1 MTQKTQGQVSVKVLL
16 NETQNYRAS
25 LECLMEL
32 GRSLLSVP
40 SLESSSAD
48 AFQST
53 AEHILEEAGHQED
66 LQVVDGVAEPEA
78 RIELIMQDVLVPRL
92 TEVEQIEK
100 SLAEK
105 AEDMIPDP
113 FTTRDAETAAAMESL
128 QYRADIL
135 DIFGENIRNVKTILS
150 MEGMPVDVVRPMVVS
165 IVKRAGEEA
174 ASFGVSL
181 ESVEQTQVL
190 GEMADA
196 VQRIEQLVEKAHE
209 TTTAQAER
217 IRSEAEAIGSDGQD
231 KIGDLIE
238 RHRADN
244 PSGAHLAAGTSVT
257 TVTSDN
263 ASSETSEEGNQLDAG
278 NGTDEGTGD
287 LDAGAEGGDD
297 TGAQD
302 DLSGDGGT
310 DNAEGT
316 DASADTD
323 GTDNAENGDGLDGL
337 DDAAGAEG
345 TGEADDTN
353 GAAGADVDNIDD
365 LSGDDAGDDTGT
377 ADDTAGQDLGGDNT
391 GTDDNVEG
399 ADDVAGTD
407 DVDNAEGTD
416 GTEGGDDTGE
426 QEEEEEESDNKDD
439 NKASIESMVAPVT
452 IEQADYRIGDEADQI
467 RGHVLNL
474 LALLNQNEM
483 LTEAGQAA
491 LSNIQAN
498 EGNNFV
504 LTSDMFT
511 DRAAEVLIRHYDTW
525 IAAAFRDGEAN
536 LRGMSIL
543 LDS

>member
-25 LECLMEL
+25 LESLMEL

-105 AEDMIPDP
+105 AEDEIPTP

-128 QYRADIL
+128 QYRTDIL

-174 ASFGVSL
+174 TAFGVSL

-196 VQRIEQLVEKAHE
+196 VQRIEQLAEKAHE

-257 TVTSDN
+257 TVASDN
-263 ASSETSEEGNQLDAG
+263 ASNNDESDDGQLEVDDDAESDDGVGSAEGADDLEGQDDLGADAAAA
-278 NGTDEGTGD
+278 DDVVED
-287 LDAGAEGGDD
+287 LDQGNAEGGDD
-297 TGAQD
+297 LEGLDENDAGAGDVGSDESAATD
-302 DLSGDGGT
+302 D
-310 DNAEGT
+310 EGT
-316 DASADTD
+316 
-323 GTDNAENGDGLDGL
+323 
-337 DDAAGAEG
+337 
-345 TGEADDTN
+345 
-353 GAAGADVDNIDD
+353 
-365 LSGDDAGDDTGT
+365 
-377 ADDTAGQDLGGDNT
+377 
-391 GTDDNVEG
+391 DNVEG
-399 ADDVAGTD
+399 TDDLEADDSTDAAADTDLEEGGDTAAESTDEVADTEGTEGDDVA
-407 DVDNAEGTD
+407 
-416 GTEGGDDTGE
+416 E

-467 RGHVLNL
+467 RGHVLNM
-474 LALLNQNEM
+474 LALLNQHEM

-491 LSNIQAN
+491 LATIQAN

-536 LRGMSIL
+536 LRGLSIL
-543 LDS
+543 LEG

>member
-105 AEDMIPDP
+105 AEDEIPTP

-128 QYRADIL
+128 QYRTDIL

-257 TVTSDN
+257 TVASDN
-263 ASSETSEEGNQLDAG
+263 ASSDTSEEDNQLDAG
-278 NGTDEGTGD
+278 DGTDEGTD
-287 LDAGAEGGDD
+287 GDD
-297 TGAQD
+297 TGTQD
-302 DLSGDGGT
+302 DLSADEGT
-310 DNAEGT
+310 DNAEGA
-316 DASADTD
+316 DESADANLD
-323 GTDNAENGDGLDGL
+323 LDNAEGGDDLAGL

-345 TGEADDTN
+345 TGEADDTS
-353 GAAGADVDNIDD
+353 GDAGDDVDNVDD
-365 LSGDDAGDDTGT
+365 LSGGDASDDTGS
-377 ADDTAGQDLGGDNT
+377 ADDTSDDDLGGDDT

-416 GTEGGDDTGE
+416 GTEGGDDTDN

-474 LALLNQNEM
+474 LTLLNQNEM

>member
-105 AEDMIPDP
+105 AEDEIPTP

-257 TVTSDN
+257 TVASDN
-263 ASSETSEEGNQLDAG
+263 ASSDTSEEDNQLDAG
-278 NGTDEGTGD
+278 DGTDEGTDD

-297 TGAQD
+297 TGTQD
-302 DLSGDGGT
+302 DLSGAEGTDNSEGGDESADADLNL
-310 DNAEGT
+310 DNAEG
-316 DASADTD
+316 
-323 GTDNAENGDGLDGL
+323 GDDLEGL

-345 TGEADDTN
+345 TGEDNGTSDDS
-353 GAAGADVDNIDD
+353 GDDVDNA
-365 LSGDDAGDDTGT
+365 GDVAGDDTGT
-377 ADDTAGQDLGGDNT
+377 ADDTAGDDT

-399 ADDVAGTD
+399 ADDVVGTD
-407 DVDNAEGTD
+407 DVDNAESTD
-416 GTEGGDDTGE
+416 GTEGGDDTDN

-474 LALLNQNEM
+474 LALLSQNEM

>member
-1 MTQKTQGQVSVKVLL
+1 MTQKTQGQVSVKDLL

-25 LECLMEL
+25 LESLMEL
-32 GRSLLSVP
+32 GRSLLNVP
-40 SLESSSAD
+40 SLESSAAD

-53 AEHILEEAGHQED
+53 AEHILEEAGHQDD
-66 LQVVDGVAEPEA
+66 LQVADGVAEPEA

-92 TEVEQIEK
+92 TEVEDIERA
-100 SLAEK
+100 LAEK
-105 AEDMIPDP
+105 AEDEIPTP

-150 MEGMPVDVVRPMVVS
+150 MEGMSVDVVRPMVVS

-174 ASFGVSL
+174 TAFGVSL

-257 TVTSDN
+257 TVASDN
-263 ASSETSEEGNQLDAG
+263 ASNNDESDDGQLEVD
-278 NGTDEGTGD
+278 DD
-287 LDAGAEGGDD
+287 AEGGDD
-297 TGAQD
+297 TG
-302 DLSGDGGT
+302 
-310 DNAEGT
+310 
-316 DASADTD
+316 
-323 GTDNAENGDGLDGL
+323 
-337 DDAAGAEG
+337 
-345 TGEADDTN
+345 
-353 GAAGADVDNIDD
+353 
-365 LSGDDAGDDTGT
+365 
-377 ADDTAGQDLGGDNT
+377 
-391 GTDDNVEG
+391 NVEG
-399 ADDVAGTD
+399 ADDLEGQDDLGDDAAAAD
-407 DVDNAEGTD
+407 DVVEDLDQDNA
-416 GTEGGDDTGE
+416 EGGDDTEGLDENAADAVDVGSDESAATDDEGTDDLEVEDDDVDDSTDAAADTDLEEGGDNDAESTDEVADAEGTEGDDAAE
-426 QEEEEEESDNKDD
+426 QEEESDNKDD

-467 RGHVLNL
+467 RGHVLNML
-474 LALLNQNEM
+474 SLLNQHEM

-491 LSNIQAN
+491 LATIQAN

-536 LRGMSIL
+536 LRGLSIL
-543 LDS
+543 LEG

>member
-1 MTQKTQGQVSVKVLL
+1 MTQKTQGQVSVKALL
-16 NETQNYRAS
+16 NETQNYRSS
-25 LECLMEL
+25 LESLMEL

-92 TEVEQIEK
+92 TEVEQIER

-105 AEDMIPDP
+105 AEDEIPTP

-174 ASFGVSL
+174 TAFGVSL

-231 KIGDLIE
+231 KIGDMIE

-257 TVTSDN
+257 TVASDN
-263 ASSETSEEGNQLDAG
+263 ASNSDESDDGQLEVD
-278 NGTDEGTGD
+278 DD
-287 LDAGAEGGDD
+287 AEGSDD
-297 TGAQD
+297 TG
-302 DLSGDGGT
+302 
-310 DNAEGT
+310 
-316 DASADTD
+316 
-323 GTDNAENGDGLDGL
+323 
-337 DDAAGAEG
+337 
-345 TGEADDTN
+345 
-353 GAAGADVDNIDD
+353 
-365 LSGDDAGDDTGT
+365 
-377 ADDTAGQDLGGDNT
+377 
-391 GTDDNVEG
+391 NVEG
-399 ADDVAGTD
+399 ADDLEGQDDLDDDAAAATD
-407 DVDNAEGTD
+407 VVEGLDQDNAEGGDDLEGLDETAADEGDVGSDESTD
-416 GTEGGDDTGE
+416 TDDEGADNVEGTDDLEAEADVVDDSTDDAAETDIEEGGDTDAESTDEVADAEGTEGDDAAE
-426 QEEEEEESDNKDD
+426 QEEEEEESDDKDD

-467 RGHVLNL
+467 RGHVLNM
-474 LALLNQNEM
+474 LALLNQQDM

-491 LSNIQAN
+491 LATIQAN

-536 LRGMSIL
+536 LRGLGIL
-543 LDS
+543 LEG

>member
-16 NETQNYRAS
+16 NETQNYRSS
-25 LECLMEL
+25 LESLMEL

-92 TEVEQIEK
+92 TEVEQIER

-105 AEDMIPDP
+105 AEDEIPTP
-113 FTTRDAETAAAMESL
+113 FTTRDAGTAAAMESL

-257 TVTSDN
+257 TVASDN
-263 ASSETSEEGNQLDAG
+263 ASSDTSEEDNQLDAG
-278 NGTDEGTGD
+278 DGTDEGTD
-287 LDAGAEGGDD
+287 GDD
-297 TGAQD
+297 TGTQD
-302 DLSGDGGT
+302 DLSADEGT
-310 DNAEGT
+310 DNAEGA
-316 DASADTD
+316 DESADANLD
-323 GTDNAENGDGLDGL
+323 LDNAEGGDDLAGL

-345 TGEADDTN
+345 TGEADDTS
-353 GAAGADVDNIDD
+353 GDAGDDVDNVDD
-365 LSGDDAGDDTGT
+365 LSGGDASDDTGS
-377 ADDTAGQDLGGDNT
+377 ADDTSGDDLGGDDT

-416 GTEGGDDTGE
+416 GTEGGDDTDN

>member
-1 MTQKTQGQVSVKVLL
+1 MTQKTQGQVSVKALL
-16 NETQNYRAS
+16 NETQNYRSS
-25 LECLMEL
+25 LESLMEL
-32 GRSLLSVP
+32 GRTLLSVP

-92 TEVEQIEK
+92 TEVEQIER

-105 AEDMIPDP
+105 AEDEIPTP

-174 ASFGVSL
+174 TTFGVSL

-231 KIGDLIE
+231 KIGDMIE

-257 TVTSDN
+257 TVASDN
-263 ASSETSEEGNQLDAG
+263 ASNNDESDDGQLEVD
-278 NGTDEGTGD
+278 DD
-287 LDAGAEGGDD
+287 AEGGDD
-297 TGAQD
+297 TGNTEGADDLEGQD
-302 DLSGDGGT
+302 DLGDDAAAADDVVEDLDQ
-310 DNAEGT
+310 DNAEGGDDLEDLDET
-316 DASADTD
+316 AADEGDVGSDESTDTD
-323 GTDNAENGDGLDGL
+323 DE
-337 DDAAGAEG
+337 GA
-345 TGEADDTN
+345 
-353 GAAGADVDNIDD
+353 
-365 LSGDDAGDDTGT
+365 
-377 ADDTAGQDLGGDNT
+377 
-391 GTDDNVEG
+391 DNVEG
-399 ADDVAGTD
+399 TDVVDDSTD
-407 DVDNAEGTD
+407 DAAETDIEEGGDTDAESTDEVADAEGT
-416 GTEGGDDTGE
+416 EGDDAAE

-467 RGHVLNL
+467 RGHVLNM
-474 LALLNQNEM
+474 LALLNQQDM

-491 LSNIQAN
+491 LATIQAN

-536 LRGMSIL
+536 LRGLGIL
-543 LDS
+543 LEG

>member
-25 LECLMEL
+25 LESLMEL

-105 AEDMIPDP
+105 AEDEIPTP

-128 QYRADIL
+128 QYRTDIL

-174 ASFGVSL
+174 TAFGVSL

-257 TVTSDN
+257 TVASDN
-263 ASSETSEEGNQLDAG
+263 ASNNDESDDGQLEVDDDAESDDGVGSAEGADDLEGQDDLGADAAAA
-278 NGTDEGTGD
+278 DDVVED
-287 LDAGAEGGDD
+287 LDQGNAEGGDD
-297 TGAQD
+297 LEGLDENDAGAGDVGSDESAATD
-302 DLSGDGGT
+302 D
-310 DNAEGT
+310 EGT
-316 DASADTD
+316 
-323 GTDNAENGDGLDGL
+323 
-337 DDAAGAEG
+337 
-345 TGEADDTN
+345 
-353 GAAGADVDNIDD
+353 
-365 LSGDDAGDDTGT
+365 
-377 ADDTAGQDLGGDNT
+377 
-391 GTDDNVEG
+391 DNVEG
-399 ADDVAGTD
+399 TDDLEADDSTDAAADTDLEEGGDTAAESTDEVADTEGTEGDDVA
-407 DVDNAEGTD
+407 
-416 GTEGGDDTGE
+416 E

-467 RGHVLNL
+467 RGHVLNM
-474 LALLNQNEM
+474 LALLNQHEM

-491 LSNIQAN
+491 LATIQAN

-536 LRGMSIL
+536 LRGLSIL
-543 LDS
+543 LEG

>member
-16 NETQNYRAS
+16 NETQNYRSS
-25 LECLMEL
+25 LESLMEL
-32 GRSLLSVP
+32 GRSLLNVP
-40 SLESSSAD
+40 SLESSAAD

-53 AEHILEEAGHQED
+53 AEHILEEAGHQDD
-66 LQVVDGVAEPEA
+66 LQVADGVAEPEA

-92 TEVEQIEK
+92 TEVEDIERA
-100 SLAEK
+100 LAEK
-105 AEDMIPDP
+105 AEDEIPTP

-174 ASFGVSL
+174 TAFGVSL

-257 TVTSDN
+257 TVASDN
-263 ASSETSEEGNQLDAG
+263 ASNSDESDDGQL
-278 NGTDEGTGD
+278 EV
-287 LDAGAEGGDD
+287 DD
-297 TGAQD
+297 D
-302 DLSGDGGT
+302 
-310 DNAEGT
+310 
-316 DASADTD
+316 
-323 GTDNAENGDGLDGL
+323 
-337 DDAAGAEG
+337 
-345 TGEADDTN
+345 
-353 GAAGADVDNIDD
+353 
-365 LSGDDAGDDTGT
+365 
-377 ADDTAGQDLGGDNT
+377 
-391 GTDDNVEG
+391 
-399 ADDVAGTD
+399 
-407 DVDNAEGTD
+407 
-416 GTEGGDDTGE
+416 TEGGDDTGNVEGADDLEGQDDLGDDAAAVDDVVEDLDQDNAEGGDDLEGLDENDADAEGTDDVEGTDDLEAEADDVDDSTDTDLEEGGDTDAESTDEVDDAEGTEGDDAAE

-467 RGHVLNL
+467 RGHVLNM
-474 LALLNQNEM
+474 LALLNQHEM

-491 LSNIQAN
+491 LATIQAN

-536 LRGMSIL
+536 LRGLSIL
-543 LDS
+543 LEG

>member
-105 AEDMIPDP
+105 AEDEIPTP
-113 FTTRDAETAAAMESL
+113 FTTRDAETTAAMESL
-128 QYRADIL
+128 QYRTDIL

-257 TVTSDN
+257 TVASDN
-263 ASSETSEEGNQLDAG
+263 ASSDTSEEDNQLDAG
-278 NGTDEGTGD
+278 DGTDE
-287 LDAGAEGGDD
+287 
-297 TGAQD
+297 
-302 DLSGDGGT
+302 GT
-310 DNAEGT
+310 DNAEGA
-316 DASADTD
+316 DESADANLD
-323 GTDNAENGDGLDGL
+323 LDNAEGGDDLAGL
-337 DDAAGAEG
+337 DDAVGAEG
-345 TGEADDTN
+345 TGEADDTS
-353 GAAGADVDNIDD
+353 GDAGDDVDNVDD
-365 LSGDDAGDDTGT
+365 LSGGDASDDTGS
-377 ADDTAGQDLGGDNT
+377 ADDTSGDDLGGDDT

-416 GTEGGDDTGE
+416 GTEGGDDTDN

>member
-16 NETQNYRAS
+16 NETQNYRSS
-25 LECLMEL
+25 LESLMEL
-32 GRSLLSVP
+32 GRTLLSVP

-92 TEVEQIEK
+92 TEVEQIER

-105 AEDMIPDP
+105 AEDEIPTP

-174 ASFGVSL
+174 TAFGVSL

-257 TVTSDN
+257 TVASDN
-263 ASSETSEEGNQLDAG
+263 ASNSDESDDGQLEVD
-278 NGTDEGTGD
+278 DD
-287 LDAGAEGGDD
+287 AEGGDD
-297 TGAQD
+297 TG
-302 DLSGDGGT
+302 
-310 DNAEGT
+310 
-316 DASADTD
+316 
-323 GTDNAENGDGLDGL
+323 
-337 DDAAGAEG
+337 
-345 TGEADDTN
+345 
-353 GAAGADVDNIDD
+353 
-365 LSGDDAGDDTGT
+365 
-377 ADDTAGQDLGGDNT
+377 
-391 GTDDNVEG
+391 NVEG
-399 ADDVAGTD
+399 ADDLEGQDDLGDDAAAVDDVVEDLDQDNAEGGDDLEGLDENDADAEGTD
-407 DVDNAEGTD
+407 DVEGTDDLEAEADDVDDAAETDIEEGGDTDAESTDEVADAEGT
-416 GTEGGDDTGE
+416 EGDDAAE

-467 RGHVLNL
+467 RGHVLNM
-474 LALLNQNEM
+474 LALLNQHEM
-483 LTEAGQAA
+483 LTEAGKAA
-491 LSNIQAN
+491 LATIQAN

-536 LRGMSIL
+536 LRGLGIL
-543 LDS
+543 LEG

>member
-16 NETQNYRAS
+16 NETQNYRSS
-25 LECLMEL
+25 LESLMEL
-32 GRSLLSVP
+32 GRSLLNVP
-40 SLESSSAD
+40 SLESTAAD

-53 AEHILEEAGHQED
+53 AEHILEEAGHQDD
-66 LQVVDGVAEPEA
+66 LQVADGVAEPEA

-92 TEVEQIEK
+92 TEVEDIERA
-100 SLAEK
+100 LAEK
-105 AEDMIPDP
+105 AEDEIPTP

-174 ASFGVSL
+174 TAFGVSL

-257 TVTSDN
+257 TVASDN
-263 ASSETSEEGNQLDAG
+263 ASNSDESDDGQLEVDDDAE
-278 NGTDEGTGD
+278 GTDDLEGQDDLGDDAAAADDVVED
-287 LDAGAEGGDD
+287 LDQDNAEGGDD
-297 TGAQD
+297 LEGLDENDAAAEDVGSDESAAAD
-302 DLSGDGGT
+302 D
-310 DNAEGT
+310 EGT
-316 DASADTD
+316 
-323 GTDNAENGDGLDGL
+323 
-337 DDAAGAEG
+337 
-345 TGEADDTN
+345 
-353 GAAGADVDNIDD
+353 
-365 LSGDDAGDDTGT
+365 
-377 ADDTAGQDLGGDNT
+377 
-391 GTDDNVEG
+391 DNVEG
-399 ADDVAGTD
+399 TDDLETEADDVDDSTTD
-407 DVDNAEGTD
+407 AAADTDLEEGGDTDAESTDEVADAEGTD
-416 GTEGGDDTGE
+416 GDDAAE
-426 QEEEEEESDNKDD
+426 QEEEEEESDNNDD

-467 RGHVLNL
+467 RGHVLNM
-474 LALLNQNEM
+474 LALLNQHEM

-491 LSNIQAN
+491 LATIQAN

-536 LRGMSIL
+536 LRGLSIL

>member
-1 MTQKTQGQVSVKVLL
+1 MTQKTQGQVSVKALL

-25 LECLMEL
+25 LESLMEL
-32 GRSLLSVP
+32 GRSLLNVP
-40 SLESSSAD
+40 SLESAAAD

-92 TEVEQIEK
+92 TEVEDIERA
-100 SLAEK
+100 LAEK
-105 AEDMIPDP
+105 AEDEIPTP

-174 ASFGVSL
+174 TAFGVSL

-257 TVTSDN
+257 TVASDN
-263 ASSETSEEGNQLDAG
+263 ASNNDESDDGQLEVD
-278 NGTDEGTGD
+278 DD
-287 LDAGAEGGDD
+287 AEGGDD
-297 TGAQD
+297 TG
-302 DLSGDGGT
+302 
-310 DNAEGT
+310 
-316 DASADTD
+316 
-323 GTDNAENGDGLDGL
+323 
-337 DDAAGAEG
+337 
-345 TGEADDTN
+345 
-353 GAAGADVDNIDD
+353 
-365 LSGDDAGDDTGT
+365 
-377 ADDTAGQDLGGDNT
+377 
-391 GTDDNVEG
+391 NVEG
-399 ADDVAGTD
+399 ADDLEGQDDLGDDTAAAD
-407 DVDNAEGTD
+407 DVVEDLNQDNAEGGDDLEGLDENAAAAGDVGSDESSATD
-416 GTEGGDDTGE
+416 DEGTDNVEGTDDLEAEGDDSTDAAADTDLEEGGDTAAESTDEVADAEGTEDDDAAE

-467 RGHVLNL
+467 RGHVLNM
-474 LALLNQNEM
+474 LALLNQHEM

-491 LSNIQAN
+491 LATIQAN

-536 LRGMSIL
+536 LRGLSIL
-543 LDS
+543 LEG

>member
-25 LECLMEL
+25 LESLMEL
-32 GRSLLSVP
+32 GRSLLNVP
-40 SLESSSAD
+40 SLESSAAD

-53 AEHILEEAGHQED
+53 AEHILEEAGHQDD
-66 LQVVDGVAEPEA
+66 LQVADGVAEPEA

-92 TEVEQIEK
+92 TEVEDIERA
-100 SLAEK
+100 LAEK
-105 AEDMIPDP
+105 AEDEIPTP

-174 ASFGVSL
+174 TAFGVSL

-257 TVTSDN
+257 TVASDN
-263 ASSETSEEGNQLDAG
+263 ASNNDESDDGQLEVDDDAEGADDVGSAE
-278 NGTDEGTGD
+278 GTDDLEGQDDLGDDAAAADDVVED
-287 LDAGAEGGDD
+287 LDQGNAEGGDD
-297 TGAQD
+297 LEGLDENDAGAGDVGSDESAATD
-302 DLSGDGGT
+302 D
-310 DNAEGT
+310 EGT
-316 DASADTD
+316 
-323 GTDNAENGDGLDGL
+323 
-337 DDAAGAEG
+337 
-345 TGEADDTN
+345 
-353 GAAGADVDNIDD
+353 
-365 LSGDDAGDDTGT
+365 
-377 ADDTAGQDLGGDNT
+377 
-391 GTDDNVEG
+391 DNVEG
-399 ADDVAGTD
+399 TDDLEAEADDSTDAAADTDLEEGGDTAAESTDEVADAEGTEGDDVA
-407 DVDNAEGTD
+407 
-416 GTEGGDDTGE
+416 E

-467 RGHVLNL
+467 RGHVLNM
-474 LALLNQNEM
+474 LALLNQHEM

-491 LSNIQAN
+491 LATIQAN

-536 LRGMSIL
+536 LRGLSIL
-543 LDS
+543 LEG

>member
-1 MTQKTQGQVSVKVLL
+1 MTQKTQGQVSVKALL
-16 NETQNYRAS
+16 NETQNYRSS
-25 LECLMEL
+25 LESLMEL
-32 GRSLLSVP
+32 GRTLLSVP

-78 RIELIMQDVLVPRL
+78 RVELIMQDVLVPRL
-92 TEVEQIEK
+92 TEVEQIER

-105 AEDMIPDP
+105 AEDEIPTP
-113 FTTRDAETAAAMESL
+113 FTTRDAETAAALESL
-128 QYRADIL
+128 QQRADIL

-174 ASFGVSL
+174 TAFGVSL
-181 ESVEQTQVL
+181 ESVEQTHVL

-209 TTTAQAER
+209 STTAQAER

-231 KIGDLIE
+231 KIGDMIE

-257 TVTSDN
+257 TVASDN
-263 ASSETSEEGNQLDAG
+263 ASNSDESDDGQLEVD
-278 NGTDEGTGD
+278 DD
-287 LDAGAEGGDD
+287 AEGGDD
-297 TGAQD
+297 TGNTEGADDLEGQD
-302 DLSGDGGT
+302 DLGDDAAAADDVVEDLDQ
-310 DNAEGT
+310 DNAEGGDDLEGLDET
-316 DASADTD
+316 AADEGDVGSDESTDTD
-323 GTDNAENGDGLDGL
+323 D
-337 DDAAGAEG
+337 EG
-345 TGEADDTN
+345 T
-353 GAAGADVDNIDD
+353 
-365 LSGDDAGDDTGT
+365 
-377 ADDTAGQDLGGDNT
+377 
-391 GTDDNVEG
+391 DNVEG
-399 ADDVAGTD
+399 TD
-407 DVDNAEGTD
+407 DLEAEADVVDDSTDDAAEADLEEGGDTDAESTDEVADAEGT
-416 GTEGGDDTGE
+416 EGDDAAE
-426 QEEEEEESDNKDD
+426 QEEGEEESDDKDD

-467 RGHVLNL
+467 RGHVLNM
-474 LALLNQNEM
+474 LALLNQQDM

-491 LSNIQAN
+491 LAAIQAN

-536 LRGMSIL
+536 LRGLGIL
-543 LDS
+543 LEG

>member
-16 NETQNYRAS
+16 NETQNYRSS
-25 LECLMEL
+25 LESLMEL

-92 TEVEQIEK
+92 TEVEQIER

-105 AEDMIPDP
+105 AEDEIPTP

-174 ASFGVSL
+174 TSFGVSL

-257 TVTSDN
+257 TVASDN
-263 ASSETSEEGNQLDAG
+263 TSNSDESDDSQLEVDDGAEGDDGLDDA
-278 NGTDEGTGD
+278 EGADDQEDQDDIGD
-287 LDAGAEGGDD
+287 DAAAADDVVEDLGQDNAEGGDD
-297 TGAQD
+297 LEGLDENVAD
-302 DLSGDGGT
+302 AGDVGSDESADNNVEGT
-310 DNAEGT
+310 DDVEGTDGLDAAADDVVDSADDVADTDLEEADDADAEGT
-316 DASADTD
+316 DEVADAE
-323 GTDNAENGDGLDGL
+323 GTEG
-337 DDAAGAEG
+337 DDAA
-345 TGEADDTN
+345 
-353 GAAGADVDNIDD
+353 
-365 LSGDDAGDDTGT
+365 
-377 ADDTAGQDLGGDNT
+377 
-391 GTDDNVEG
+391 
-399 ADDVAGTD
+399 
-407 DVDNAEGTD
+407 
-416 GTEGGDDTGE
+416 E
-426 QEEEEEESDNKDD
+426 QEEEEEGSDSNDD

-467 RGHVLNL
+467 RGHVLHM
-474 LALLNQNEM
+474 LALLNQHEM
-483 LTEAGQAA
+483 LTESGQAA
-491 LSNIQAN
+491 LVNIQAN

-536 LRGMSIL
+536 LRGLSIL